1 MNDIQTSIQHF
12 DREHGVG
19 NLERVILPIKEYN
32 RYYLQLNQI
41 YPHIRF
47 TYDDLVARIFVHK
60 DPICH

>member
-1 MNDIQTSIQHF
+1 MNDIDSAIQTFCKQN
-12 DREHGVG
+12 GVG

-60 DPICH
+60 DPY